1 MGAGTGGSGMAE
13 EPGKEQPADKGEKKA
28 GDEAQAGTPSAAEER
43 PLSEYLNARNFL
55 LWASVV
61 GVALPFIFA
70 AQSGSLAKFAT
81 VSAVGI
87 GILAAS
93 MATGGLLGFI
103 FGIPTSLQN
112 NPPPPPTADGQA
124 VGVPA
129 ALYVGNTSL
138 EQISDWLT
146 KILVGVGLT
155 QLSSIPTALADLGTF
170 LAGGLGDLPGATVFA
185 PLLVVFSILD
195 GFFLSYLWTRLNL
208 GSLLAQSDVNQRVAA
223 AVREGRKLGKVDAA
237 KTALVDASAAVG
249 TAAPGSAAL
258 GPAGPVEILWVD
270 DNPDYNTNERQ
281 AIRNLWKNVQFALAR
296 STDEALKLLTT
307 DPSRFSLVI
316 SDMGRPGD
324 REAGFTLLQ
333 SMRDAGI
340 DIPTIFYAASANPA
354 RNAEAQRLGARGMTN
369 DPNQLLTLVG
379 QAMRELGAPAETEAE
394 AKPATTPKERR

>member
-1 MGAGTGGSGMAE
+1 MAE
-13 EPGKEQPADKGEKKA
+13 EPGKEKPADKGNVKADDQEKPA
-28 GDEAQAGTPSAAEER
+28 TPDTAEQR

-55 LWASVV
+55 LWASVL
-61 GVALPFIFA
+61 GIALPFVFA
-70 AQSGSLAKFAT
+70 AQSGSLATFAT

-112 NPPPPPTADGQA
+112 IPTPPPTADGQA
-124 VGVPA
+124 GGAPA

-155 QLSSIPTALADLGTF
+155 QLSSIPTALADLGAF
-170 LAGGLGDLPGATVFA
+170 LAGGLGNLPGATVFA
-185 PLLVVFSILD
+185 PTLVVFAILD

-237 KTALVDASAAVG
+237 KTAIVTASAAVG
-249 TAAPGSAAL
+249 TAAPGSAAP
-258 GPAGPVEILWVD
+258 GPAGTIGILWVD

-281 AIRNLWKNVQFALAR
+281 AIRNLWKNAQFELAK
-296 STDEALKLLTT
+296 STDEALRLLKA
-307 DPSRFSLVI
+307 DPGRFALVI
-316 SDMGRPGD
+316 SDMSRPGD
-324 REAGFTLLQ
+324 REAGFTLLR
-333 SMRDAGI
+333 SMRDAGMS
-340 DIPTIFYAASANPA
+340 IPTIFYAAAASLG
-354 RNAEAQRLGARGMTN
+354 REAEAQRLGATGITN
-369 DPNQLLTLVG
+369 DPNQLVKLVG
-379 QAMRELGAPAETEAE
+379 EAMRELGAHPGTELD
-394 AKPATTPKERR
+394 AKPATAARERR